1 MTNELQNAITAICKI
16 QTQSDLNM
24 LADVWKQQMTF
35 IGNQAKRGLKKGDVV
50 NWESRGFVR
59 TGTIT
64 KMNRKTVEVVDAGA
78 TPFGRTVTRIPA
90 SMITGKVAA

>member
-1 MTNELQNAITAICKI
+1 MTNELQNAITAIRKI

-90 SMITGKVAA
+90 SMITGKVAV

>member
-1 MTNELQNAITAICKI
+1 MTNELQVAMLALRKITNQA
-16 QTQSDLNM
+16 DLNE
-24 LADVWKQQMTF
+24 LAKEWKLQMNY
-35 IGNQAKRGLKKGDVV
+35 IGAKAKRGLKKGDVV

>member
-1 MTNELQNAITAICKI
+1 MTNELQNAITTIRKI

-59 TGTIT
+59 TGTII
-64 KMNRKTVEVVDAGA
+64 KMNRKTIEVQDAGA